1 MEGLIKMSKTRGIF
15 NYDYLNKEI
24 KDYLKYYDLELEDL
38 AIKIGVT
45 ERTLKRTLN
54 NERCFFLNEM
64 YALIEVLHIKQ
75 DKINEAFFNII
86 NKDELLKDITPLK
99 DNKGGVINE

>member
-1 MEGLIKMSKTRGIF
+1 
-15 NYDYLNKEI
+15 
-24 KDYLKYYDLELEDL
+24 
-38 AIKIGVT
+38 
-45 ERTLKRTLN
+45 
-54 NERCFFLNEM
+54 M

-75 DKINEAFFNII
+75 DKINEAFFYII